1 MHLKIPIPS
10 CSLNTKP
17 CTGVSR
23 GAVPD
28 DYYTIPIGK
37 ARLVQEGE
45 ELSVITYG
53 MGVHMGSPASQLG
66 IDARILDLR
75 SLVPLDYEAISET
88 VQATG
93 KVLVLH
99 EDTLTGGIG
108 AEISAWINEH
118 LFEYLDAPVMR
129 CASLNTL
136 FRLRKS
142 LEEQFLPTARL
153 QTVMLE
159 LQEY

>member
-1 MHLKIPIPS
+1 MWTRCFACLPVQGRCRTFHSQSNEAWFFHTPGLKIVYPS
-10 CSLNTKP
+10 TAEDAKGLLLSAFEDPNPVMFFEHKAMYR
-17 CTGVSR
+17 SIS

-53 MGVHMGSPASQLG
+53 MGVHWATRAASQLG

-99 EDTLTGGIG
+99 EDTLTV
-108 AEISAWINEH
+108 A
-118 LFEYLDAPVMR
+118 
-129 CASLNTL
+129 
-136 FRLRKS
+136 
-142 LEEQFLPTARL
+142 
-153 QTVMLE
+153 
-159 LQEY
+159 